1 MQGLRPPASSATRRP
16 GQGRSCSQK
25 SASASCKESRHGEM
39 EPRRVSAA
47 ALLMDELDA
56 KGADSE
62 PSATRVAPLQSEG
75 LEEGHR

>member
-1 MQGLRPPASSATRRP
+1 
-16 GQGRSCSQK
+16 
-25 SASASCKESRHGEM
+25 M

-62 PSATRVAPLQSEG
+62 PSATRVAPHKSEG
-75 LEEGHR
+75 LEEGHRERHVEGESSIRENQQIARSKGKDKGKGQLRP

>member
-1 MQGLRPPASSATRRP
+1 
-16 GQGRSCSQK
+16 
-25 SASASCKESRHGEM
+25 M

-62 PSATRVAPLQSEG
+62 PSATRVAPLQIRTVLAIAS
-75 LEEGHR
+75 